1 MTLRD
6 LVKEYR
12 ASHSLSQ
19 RQFAAVCGL
28 SNGYI
33 SMLEKNLNPKT
44 GLPVTPSLPALKKIS
59 TGMGISLMDLFTQAD
74 DIPVDLLVNGENENV
89 PAPET
94 ESGHSSLDFEIASLV
109 ANLPPEK
116 KQAALD
122 YIRYLADHAEN

>member
-12 ASHSLSQ
+12 ANHSLSQ
-19 RQFAAVCGL
+19 RQFATMCGL
-28 SNGYI
+28 SNGYV
-33 SMLEKNLNPKT
+33 SMLEKNMNPKT
-44 GLPVTPSLPALKKIS
+44 GLPVTPSLPALKKIA
-59 TGMGISLMDLFTQAD
+59 TGMGISLTDLFTQAD
-74 DIPVDLLVNGENENV
+74 DIPVDLLVSDSEENA

-94 ESGHSSLDFEIASLV
+94 EGGHSSLDVEIASLV

-116 KQAALD
+116 KQEALN

>member
-12 ASHSLSQ
+12 ANHDLSQ
-19 RQFAAVCGL
+19 RQFAAVCNL

-44 GLPVTPSLPALKKIS
+44 GLPVTPSLPALKKIA
-59 TGMGISLMDLFTQAD
+59 TGMGITLTDLFTRAD
-74 DIPVDLLVNGENENV
+74 DIPIDLLVGDADENA

-94 ESGHSSLDFEIASLV
+94 EGGQSTLDVEIATLV
-109 ANLPPEK
+109 ANLPPEL
-116 KQAALD
+116 KQEALN
-122 YIRYLADHAEN
+122 YIRYLADRAEN

>member
-12 ASHSLSQ
+12 ANHDLSQ
-19 RQFAAVCGL
+19 RQFAAVCNL

-44 GLPVTPSLPALKKIS
+44 GLPVTPSLPALKKIA
-59 TGMGISLMDLFTQAD
+59 TGMGITLTDLFTQAD
-74 DIPVDLLVNGENENV
+74 DIPVDLLVGDADENA

-94 ESGHSSLDFEIASLV
+94 EGGQSTLDVEIATLV
-109 ANLPPEK
+109 ANLPPEL
-116 KQAALD
+116 KQEALN
-122 YIRYLADHAEN
+122 YIRYLADRAES

>member
-12 ASHSLSQ
+12 TNHSLSQ

-28 SNGYI
+28 SNGYV

-44 GLPVTPSLPALKKIS
+44 GLPVTPSLPALKKIA
-59 TGMGISLMDLFTQAD
+59 TGMGISLTDLFTQAD
-74 DIPVDLLVNGENENV
+74 DIPVDLLVNDADENA
-89 PAPET
+89 PAPEV
-94 ESGHSSLDFEIASLV
+94 EGGHSTLDIEIAALV

-116 KQAALD
+116 KQEALN
-122 YIRYLADHAEN
+122 YIRYLADRAGS

>member
-19 RQFAAVCGL
+19 RQFATICGL
-28 SNGYI
+28 SNGYV

-59 TGMGISLMDLFTQAD
+59 TGMGISLTDLFTQAD
-74 DIPVDLLVNGENENV
+74 DIPVDLLVNDGNENV
-89 PAPET
+89 PAPEA

-109 ANLPPEK
+109 ANLPLAK